1 MLRNTWNTLVRPL
14 GNHKGAGENGG
25 SPGKPVAT
33 TVQRTV
39 DTSCNPVGVYL
50 FLPEI
55 HQDIGRYMYK
65 KVYNNINHKSKKL
78 PTTQVSFSRRL
89 FNFFSGPGL
98 FHFPGNSTYLPEGL
112 WKSKL

>member
-1 MLRNTWNTLVRPL
+1 MEAAL
-14 GNHKGAGENGG
+14 G
-25 SPGKPVAT
+25 SQSAT

-39 DTSCNPVGVYL
+39 DASCNPVGVYL
-50 FLPEI
+50 FLPEM
-55 HQDIGRYMYK
+55 HQDIRRYMYK

-89 FNFFSGPGL
+89 FNFFIEPGL
-98 FHFPGNSTYLPEGL
+98 LHFPGNSTYLPEGL